1 MPSVLQA
8 ASSSRPV
15 VLLVFLPNGLRPIQ
29 TRHGGRIV
37 PKSSRPRTCMHCAPD
52 PPVTRKRKREDA
64 KASRG
69 LTAGRHAIV
78 AAFSCDGIHF
88 SKFRDVSNAGD
99 AGAGRTFH
107 QPVDGL
113 VVEKGRVYVYV
124 QENVRGLDMD
134 RYDDDPLYPTG
145 PPRVVRYGT
154 TVVAL
159 ARRAFEE
166 TRGLAGC

>member
-1 MPSVLQA
+1 
-8 ASSSRPV
+8 
-15 VLLVFLPNGLRPIQ
+15 
-29 TRHGGRIV
+29 
-37 PKSSRPRTCMHCAPD
+37 MH
-52 PPVTRKRKREDA
+52 
-64 KASRG
+64 
-69 LTAGRHAIV
+69 GRHAIV
-78 AAFSCDGIHF
+78 MSFSCDGVHF
-88 SKFRDVSNAGD
+88 SRFVDVAAAGA

-113 VVEKGRVYVYV
+113 IVEKGMVYVYV

-134 RYDDDPLYPTG
+134 RHDDDPLYPTG

-154 TVVAL
+154 TVVEL